1 MCFVGAEPPTLDLH
15 IARPTA
21 EEAVRRTE
29 QWLRA
34 QQVQR
39 AGRVV
44 VVTGRGKH
52 SEGGA
57 SVLRPA
63 VEQLLR
69 RLKRRG
75 VITRFEVDG
84 DGALGV
90 YLAPVTALFEAPE
103 RRRHPEPPPVVD
115 PTAFSGLAPET
126 LALLRTLATR
136 SLEALGAPT
145 APRFVGDEMRRQFAL
160 LVPGLPETGD
170 REEALRLV
178 VQETL
183 ESLDE

>member
-1 MCFVGAEPPTLDLH
+1 M
-15 IARPTA
+15 
-21 EEAVRRTE
+21 RRTE

-63 VEQLLR
+63 IEQLLR
-69 RLKRRG
+69 RLRRRG
-75 VITRFEVDG
+75 VITRFEEDG

-90 YLAPVTALFEAPE
+90 FLAPVTALFEAPE
-103 RRRHPEPPPVVD
+103 RTRHPEPTPMID
-115 PTAFSGLAPET
+115 ARAFAGLSPET
-126 LALLRTLATR
+126 LALLRTLASR
-136 SLEALGAPT
+136 SLEALGAPA
-145 APRFVGDEMRRQFAL
+145 APRFVEDEMRRQFAL

-170 REEALRLV
+170 REGALRLV
-178 VQETL
+178 VQETI